1 MKIFRKCLG
10 TVSERYGTKSI
21 EVGHE
26 LLKYTD
32 LVFAQV
38 ELRHFAPLFFLEVV
52 AIVLF
57 RIVTTVTIVLFR
69 IVTTVTIVLF
79 RIVTTV
85 TIVLFHIVK
94 L

>member
-1 MKIFRKCLG
+1 MG

-52 AIVLF
+52 AVKAFYIVLF
-57 RIVTTVTIVLFR
+57 Q

-85 TIVLFHIVK
+85 TIVLFHIV
-94 L
+94 